1 MTTVSVSS
9 PRGPADL
16 DALLLGPRL
25 PRAVG
30 ITAVVALGFVGFLA
44 MQPEAGAWSGL
55 TPGDCTEYCEG
66 SHRCGTPDSRPA
78 VQQPLNAWSNLAYV
92 FVGALALA
100 RPLTLGAGL
109 FAASSLL
116 LGVGS
121 FLFHASI
128 TREMQWL
135 DMVGTYGVLVALLAC
150 GVHRVWGL
158 SWSLLLPASL
168 GLDLLIARYKWHLD
182 ATVVMPLLLF
192 AIAVPMTRAVRTG
205 TGRTIAALVPL
216 AIFLAAFS
224 VRELDVR
231 HIGCDPASVLY
242 QGHTLWHLL
251 TAASLGASYRF
262 FERASATR

>member
-1 MTTVSVSS
+1 M
-9 PRGPADL
+9 
-16 DALLLGPRL
+16 DALGMGSQL

-30 ITAVVALGFVGFLA
+30 ITAVVALGFAGFLA

-55 TPGDCTEYCEG
+55 TLGDCTEYCEG
-66 SHRCGTPDSRPA
+66 SHRCGSLDSRPV

-100 RPLTLGAGL
+100 RPFTLGAGL
-109 FAASSLL
+109 FAASTLL
-116 LGVGS
+116 LGAGS

-135 DMVGTYGVLVALLAC
+135 DMVGTYCALVALLAC
-150 GVHRVWGL
+150 GVHRVWRTA
-158 SWSLLLPASL
+158 WSLLLPASL
-168 GLDLLIARYKWHLD
+168 GLDLLIARYKWHLE
-182 ATVVMPLLLF
+182 ATVAIPILLV
-192 AIAVPMTRAVRTG
+192 AIAVPTTRAVRTG
-205 TGRTIAALVPL
+205 SGRATVALVPL
-216 AIFLAAFS
+216 ALFLVAFG

-262 FERASATR
+262 FERSSTTR